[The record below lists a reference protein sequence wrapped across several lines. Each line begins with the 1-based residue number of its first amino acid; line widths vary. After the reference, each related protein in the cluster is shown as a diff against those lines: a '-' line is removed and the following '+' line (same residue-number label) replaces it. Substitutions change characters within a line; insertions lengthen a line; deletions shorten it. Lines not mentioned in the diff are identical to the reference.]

1 MRPSSVA
8 TQLNRAFANDA
19 RWALVDRIAASQHF
33 KASARLREFLFYIAD
48 CAIRNAPEEAT
59 EQQIGFRVFHRNPG
73 YNSSEDSI
81 VRTHARLLRQKLAAY
96 YLDEGLEETVVV
108 EVPKGHYLPVFTQ
121 RLAVMKTPEP
131 LATVS
136 EFQEVQV
143 DVQPGRTEP
152 PAIVS
157 LAPGPAK
164 GHYPWKWLVLAGLAL
179 LLLCAAVGGGLWL
192 RRPSNTAVDKF
203 WKPFLTGDPP
213 LVVFSNALFVGDS
226 KNGLSYASQRQDAG
240 KPAAQDLVDTY
251 TGIGELAAVYT
262 LTGLFDAH
270 HAHFILKRSQLMTW
284 DEAKL
289 KNIIFIGSTAE
300 NPSLS
305 ALQSTREF
313 TITANH
319 EYSGYVNHHPRP
331 GEPAIYS
338 RPERPLTKDYAILAL
353 LPGMQSGERILIF
366 SGLNTF
372 GTQAAVE
379 FVCRP
384 ETLAELLRQVTGPKG
399 EIRPF
404 EALIETTITGG
415 VPVQA
420 KLVTVHLR

>member
-1 MRPSSVA
+1 MRPSNA
-8 TQLNRAFANDA
+8 APELIRAFAEDA
-19 RWALVDRIAASQHF
+19 RWALVDRIAASPHF
-33 KASARLREFLFYIAD
+33 RASARLREFLFYIAD

-59 EQQIGFRVFHRNPG
+59 EQQIGFRVFHRSPG

-96 YLDEGLEETVVV
+96 YLDQGLDEDLVV
-108 EVPKGHYLPVFTQ
+108 EVPKGHYLPVFAPRTLTV
-121 RLAVMKTPEP
+121 RLPGEPVTEDIGIVVETPSGMVLP
-131 LATVS
+131 PPTLGMAPK
-136 EFQEVQV
+136 QARIGLLRRR
-143 DVQPGRTEP
+143 PG
-152 PAIVS
+152 
-157 LAPGPAK
+157 
-164 GHYPWKWLVLAGLAL
+164 LAGLIL
-179 LLLCAAVGGGLWL
+179 LLALVGIVGSLWM
-192 RRPSNTAVDKF
+192 RRPPTTAVERF
-203 WKPFLTGDPP
+203 WRPFFNGEPP
-213 LVVFSNALFVGDS
+213 LLVFSNALFVGDS
-226 KNGLSYASQRQDAG
+226 KSGLSYASQLPEGQ
-240 KPAAQDLVDTY
+240 KPADRDLVDTY
-251 TGIGELAAVYT
+251 TGIGELSAVYT
-262 LTGLFDAH
+262 LTSLFDAH
-270 HAHFILKRSQLMTW
+270 HAHFILKRSRLMTW
-284 DEAKL
+284 DEAKV
-289 KNIIFIGSTAE
+289 KNLIFIGSTAE

-313 TITANH
+313 TITASH
-319 EYSGYVNHHPRP
+319 DFAGYVNHHPKP

-338 RPERPLTKDYAILAL
+338 RPERPLTNDYAILAL
-353 LPGMQSGERILIF
+353 LPGMQPGERILIF

-384 ETLAELLRQVTGPKG
+384 ETVAELLRQVTGSKG